1 MGLLALDYATRSS
14 KKLVRFL
21 KNHDLKKQLLSIE
34 ARLEEEIK
42 LGKIIFPKRENI
54 FRSLQLVQPYEVKVV
69 ILGQDPYH
77 NFNQADGLA
86 FSVSNFQSLPPSL
99 RNIFIEIENDLNIKI
114 EKKGNL
120 ENIAKQGVLL
130 LNSILT
136 VEKNNPGSH
145 KNIGWEKLTDI
156 IISSLSLMG
165 NIVFILWGNFAKK
178 KSNLID
184 NNINLVIN
192 SSHPSPFSAHKGF
205 FGSKPFSKCND
216 YLISK
221 GKEPIKWNLK

>member
-1 MGLLALDYATRSS
+1 MLQDFPKNWLS
-14 KKLVRFL
+14 FL

-42 LGKIIFPKRENI
+42 LGKIIFPKREII
-54 FRSLQLVQPYEVKVV
+54 FRSLQLVQPDEVKVV

-99 RNIFIEIENDLNIKI
+99 INIFIEIENDLNIKI
-114 EKKGNL
+114 EKKGDL
-120 ENIAKQGVLL
+120 AGIAEQGVLL

-145 KNIGWEKLTDI
+145 KNVGWEKLTDI
-156 IISSLSLMG
+156 IISSLSVMG

-184 NNINLVIN
+184 KNINLVIN
-192 SSHPSPFSAHKGF
+192 SSHPSPFSAYKGF

-221 GKEPIKWNLK
+221 GKEPIEWNLK

>member
-1 MGLLALDYATRSS
+1 MLQNFPKNWLS
-14 KKLVRFL
+14 FL

-54 FRSLQLVQPYEVKVV
+54 FRSLQLVQPDEVKVV

-77 NFNQADGLA
+77 NFNKADGLA

-99 RNIFIEIENDLNIKI
+99 INIFIEIENDLNIKI
-114 EKKGNL
+114 EKKGDL

-156 IISSLSLMG
+156 IISSLSLIG

>member
-1 MGLLALDYATRSS
+1 MLQDLPKNWLG
-14 KKLVRFL
+14 FL

-99 RNIFIEIENDLNIKI
+99 INIFIEIENDLNIKI
-114 EKKGNL
+114 EKKGDL

>member
-1 MGLLALDYATRSS
+1 MLQDLPKNWLS
-14 KKLVRFL
+14 FL

-34 ARLEEEIK
+34 TRLEEEIK
-42 LGKIIFPKRENI
+42 LGKIIFPRRENI
-54 FRSLQLVQPYEVKVV
+54 FRSLQLVQPDEVKVV

-99 RNIFIEIENDLNIKI
+99 INIFIEIENDLNIKI
-114 EKKGNL
+114 EKKGDL

-156 IISSLSLMG
+156 IISSLSLIG

>member
-1 MGLLALDYATRSS
+1 MLQDLPKNWIG
-14 KKLVRFL
+14 FL
-21 KNHDLKKQLLSIE
+21 KDHDLKKQLLSIQ
-34 ARLEEEIK
+34 ARIEEEIK
-42 LGKIIFPKRENI
+42 SGKIIFPKRENI
-54 FRSLQLVQPYEVKVV
+54 FRSLRLVHPREVKVV

-77 NFNQADGLA
+77 NFNQANGLA
-86 FSVSNFQSLPPSL
+86 FSVNNDQPHPPSL
-99 RNIFIEIENDLNIKI
+99 RNIFIELESDLKIKI
-114 EKKGNL
+114 EKKGDL
-120 ENIAKQGVLL
+120 GTIAKQGVLL

-145 KNIGWEKLTDI
+145 KNIGWEKLTDK

-165 NIVFILWGNFAKK
+165 NKVFILWGNFAKK

-184 NNINLVIN
+184 NNINLVIS

-216 YLISK
+216 YLIKK
-221 GKEPIKWNLK
+221 GKGPIKWDLK

>member
-1 MGLLALDYATRSS
+1 MLQDFPKNWLS
-14 KKLVRFL
+14 FL
-21 KNHDLKKQLLSIE
+21 KDHDLKKQLLSIE

-54 FRSLQLVQPYEVKVV
+54 FRSLQLVQPDEVKVV

-99 RNIFIEIENDLNIKI
+99 INIFIEIENDLNIKI
-114 EKKGNL
+114 EKKGDL

-156 IISSLSLMG
+156 IISSLSLIG

>member
-1 MGLLALDYATRSS
+1 MLQDLPKNWLG
-14 KKLVRFL
+14 FL

-114 EKKGNL
+114 EKKGDL

>member
-1 MGLLALDYATRSS
+1 MLQDFPKNWLS
-14 KKLVRFL
+14 FL

-42 LGKIIFPKRENI
+42 LGKIIFPKREII
-54 FRSLQLVQPYEVKVV
+54 FRSLQLVRPDEVKVV

-99 RNIFIEIENDLNIKI
+99 INIFVEIENDLNIKI
-114 EKKGNL
+114 EKKGDL

-156 IISSLSLMG
+156 IISSLSLIG

-221 GKEPIKWNLK
+221 GKKPIKWNLK

>member
-1 MGLLALDYATRSS
+1 MLQDLPKNWLG
-14 KKLVRFL
+14 FL

-54 FRSLQLVQPYEVKVV
+54 FRSLQLVQPNEVKVV

-99 RNIFIEIENDLNIKI
+99 INIFIEIENDLNIKI
-114 EKKGNL
+114 EKKGDL

>member
-1 MGLLALDYATRSS
+1 MLQDFPKNWLS
-14 KKLVRFL
+14 FL

-42 LGKIIFPKRENI
+42 LGKIIFPKREII
-54 FRSLQLVQPYEVKVV
+54 FRSLQLVQPDEVKVV

-99 RNIFIEIENDLNIKI
+99 KNIFIEIENDLNIKI
-114 EKKGNL
+114 EKKGDL

-156 IISSLSLMG
+156 IIGSLSVMG

-192 SSHPSPFSAHKGF
+192 SSHPSPFSAYKGF

>member
-1 MGLLALDYATRSS
+1 MLQDFPKNWLS
-14 KKLVRFL
+14 FL

-114 EKKGNL
+114 EKKGDL

-216 YLISK
+216 YLVKNGK
-221 GKEPIKWNLK
+221 GPIKWDLK

>member
-1 MGLLALDYATRSS
+1 MLQDFPKNWLS
-14 KKLVRFL
+14 FL

-42 LGKIIFPKRENI
+42 LGKIIFPKREII
-54 FRSLQLVQPYEVKVV
+54 FRSLQLVQPDEVKVV

-99 RNIFIEIENDLNIKI
+99 INIFIEIENDLNIKI
-114 EKKGNL
+114 EKKGDL

-156 IISSLSLMG
+156 IISSLSLIG

-221 GKEPIKWNLK
+221 GIKPIKWNLK

>member
-1 MGLLALDYATRSS
+1 MLQDLPKNWLS
-14 KKLVRFL
+14 FL

-34 ARLEEEIK
+34 TRLEEEIK
-42 LGKIIFPKRENI
+42 LGKIIFPRRENI
-54 FRSLQLVQPYEVKVV
+54 FRSLQLVQPDEVKVV

-114 EKKGNL
+114 QKKGDL

-156 IISSLSLMG
+156 IISSLSVMG

-192 SSHPSPFSAHKGF
+192 SSHPSPFSAYKGF

>member
-1 MGLLALDYATRSS
+1 MLQDFPKNWLS
-14 KKLVRFL
+14 FL

-42 LGKIIFPKRENI
+42 LGKIIFPKREII
-54 FRSLQLVQPYEVKVV
+54 FRSLQLVQPDEVKVV

-99 RNIFIEIENDLNIKI
+99 INIFIEIENDLNIKI
-114 EKKGNL
+114 EKKGDL

-156 IISSLSLMG
+156 IISSLSLIG

-216 YLISK
+216 YLTSK

>member
-1 MGLLALDYATRSS
+1 MLQDFPKNWLS
-14 KKLVRFL
+14 FL

-54 FRSLQLVQPYEVKVV
+54 FRSLQLVQPDEVKVV

-99 RNIFIEIENDLNIKI
+99 INIFIEIENDLNIKI
-114 EKKGNL
+114 EKKGDL

-156 IISSLSLMG
+156 IINSLSLIG

-184 NNINLVIN
+184 KNINLVIN
-192 SSHPSPFSAHKGF
+192 SPHPSPFSAHKGF

>member
-1 MGLLALDYATRSS
+1 MLQDFPKNWLS
-14 KKLVRFL
+14 FL
-21 KNHDLKKQLLSIE
+21 KNHDLKKRLLSIE

-54 FRSLQLVQPYEVKVV
+54 FRSLQLVQPDEVKVV

-86 FSVSNFQSLPPSL
+86 FSVSNCQSLPPSL
-99 RNIFIEIENDLNIKI
+99 INIFIEIENDLNIKI
-114 EKKGNL
+114 EKKGDL
-120 ENIAKQGVLL
+120 GDIAKQGVLL

-145 KNIGWEKLTDI
+145 KNVGWEKLTDI
-156 IISSLSLMG
+156 IISSLSVMG

-192 SSHPSPFSAHKGF
+192 SSHPSPFSAYKGF

-221 GKEPIKWNLK
+221 GKEPIEWNLK

>member
-1 MGLLALDYATRSS
+1 MLQDFPKNWLS
-14 KKLVRFL
+14 FL

-42 LGKIIFPKRENI
+42 LGKIIFPKREII
-54 FRSLQLVQPYEVKVV
+54 FRSLQLVQPDEVKVV

-99 RNIFIEIENDLNIKI
+99 INIFIEIENDLNIKI
-114 EKKGNL
+114 EKKGDL

-156 IISSLSLMG
+156 IISSLSLIG

-221 GKEPIKWNLK
+221 GKEPINWNLK

>member
-1 MGLLALDYATRSS
+1 MLQDFPKNWLS
-14 KKLVRFL
+14 FL
-21 KNHDLKKQLLSIE
+21 KNHDLKKRLLSIE

-54 FRSLQLVQPYEVKVV
+54 FRSLQLVQPDEVKVV

-86 FSVSNFQSLPPSL
+86 FSVSNCQSLPPSL
-99 RNIFIEIENDLNIKI
+99 INIFIEIENDLNIKI
-114 EKKGNL
+114 EKKGDL
-120 ENIAKQGVLL
+120 GNIAKQGVLL